1 MQTDPRFRRSV
12 IVTLWFI
19 RNQDLFPFGT
29 RWFTRRRSGCVV
41 VSRADE
47 LGLTYGAMASK
58 AGFTTGK
65 LPPAL
70 MVKLLRTL
78 GNRDPSVKLGPAMGE
93 DAAAIRL
100 DGSRYLIAKTDP
112 ITFTT
117 HRAAELLLQVNANDL
132 ATRGSRPRYLQ
143 VAAFFPPGTTAREV
157 TRHFRELHSAAKKLG
172 VTITGGHTEVTSA
185 VTRPVLVGNM
195 LGFVPARRL
204 ISTGGAKAGDILVMA
219 GAAGIEG
226 SAILAY
232 DRARQIER
240 ALGRTALRAAQR
252 LATAPGTSVL
262 RAGLIAAAAGVHAM
276 HDPTEGGVGAAIHEM
291 AYAAGLCVRV
301 DLDRVLVLAVTRDI
315 CRIMGIDPLGLTS
328 SGALL
333 IAVSPTR
340 ARRLVDALTR
350 AGIAATAIGGFEA
363 GRGVR
368 AMRAGKPARLPWF
381 KRDEI
386 LRVPEE
392 ESRL

>member
-1 MQTDPRFRRSV
+1 MCFYLPQERPAV
-12 IVTLWFI
+12 
-19 RNQDLFPFGT
+19 QP
-29 RWFTRRRSGCVV
+29 
-41 VSRADE
+41 VSPVERMRI
-47 LGLTYGAMASK
+47 TYGAMK
-58 AGFTTGK
+58 PRGGFTAGK

-78 GNRDPSVKLGPAMGE
+78 RNRDTSVKLGPAMGE

-100 DGSRYLIAKTDP
+100 QGNRYLIAKTDP

-132 ATRGSRPRYLQ
+132 ATRGAHPRYLQ

-157 TRHFRELHSAAKKLG
+157 AQHFRDLRSAAKKLG
-172 VTITGGHTEVTSA
+172 VTITGGHTEVTAA

-195 LGFVPARRL
+195 LGFVSARRL
-204 ISTGGAKAGDILVMA
+204 LSTGGARVGDILVMA

-226 SAILAY
+226 SVILAH
-232 DRARQIER
+232 DRARQIQR
-240 ALGRTALRAAQR
+240 ALGRAALRAAQR
-252 LATAPGTSVL
+252 LEVFPGTSVL
-262 RAGLIAAAAGVHAM
+262 RAGLIAADAGAHAM

-291 AYAAGLCVRV
+291 AYAAGLCARV
-301 DLDRVLVLAVTRDI
+301 ELDRIPVLEITRDL
-315 CRIMGIDPLGLTS
+315 CRVMGIDPLGLTS

-333 IAVSPTR
+333 IAVSPRRT
-340 ARRLVDALTR
+340 ARLIDALAT
-350 AGIAATAIGGFEA
+350 AGIAATAIGKFQA

-368 AMRAGKPARLPWF
+368 AMRDGKPARLPWF

-386 LRVPEE
+386 LRLPDDEVH
-392 ESRL
+392 L